1 MMLKVL
7 ERFINEYEIGWS
19 EATTIAYKADI
30 KLFLE
35 SVAEK
40 KNMNEEIE
48 LIQSITNDDYEDW
61 KNETKGVY
69 ALATLN
75 RKITALI
82 LFFKYVTINKKI
94 CKVNPMEGVK
104 LVKPS
109 KKRVSPWQLRQQSN
123 ILTHEELLKLIEKS
137 YTKSAGERNFELCS
151 ARDRFLISLE
161 SSTGVRIEEAL
172 NITFDMLDKV
182 EGGYMVNIKDTKTG
196 QKKRIPIA
204 NKCLKY
210 YEEYINERSKF
221 ESAKNCNYVIV
232 SNKGNKMPP
241 NKCNE
246 NLKKLLNKAEISN
259 KHITN
264 HSNRHMFRTS
274 ATSKGVQEN
283 LIKIIAGWKL
293 DPIADIYLE
302 DTKEL
307 DRAKIKAC
315 DLI

>member
-1 MMLKVL
+1 MLKVL

-35 SVAEK
+35 AIAEK
-40 KNMNEEIE
+40 KKINDEIE

-69 ALATLN
+69 ALSTLN

-82 LFFKYVTINKKI
+82 LFFKYVTINKKL

-109 KKRVSPWQLRQQSN
+109 KKRVSPWSLRQQSN

-137 YTKSAGERNFELCS
+137 YTKLAGERNFELCS

-161 SSTGVRIEEAL
+161 ASTGVRIEEAL

-196 QKKRIPIA
+196 QRKRVPIA
-204 NKCLKY
+204 NRCLKY
-210 YEEYINERSKF
+210 YEEYIKERNKF

-232 SNKGNKMPP
+232 SSKGNKMPP
-241 NKCNE
+241 NKCND
-246 NLKKLLNKAEISN
+246 NLKKLLQKAEITN

-264 HSNRHMFRTS
+264 HSNRHMFRTN
-274 ATSKGVQEN
+274 ATAKGVQES

-302 DTKEL
+302 DTKGL
-307 DRAKIKAC
+307 DGAKIKAC
-315 DLI
+315 NLI